1 MMFESI
7 LKDKFKI
14 RFFIFISL
22 GVSLLILNAIFSIK
36 VFEDSEIVSKEQT
49 LKTLKS
55 NNKLLGIELNE
66 LEKANLEMFKYA
78 VPEEKLKND
87 ITKICES
94 FKQVGI
100 VRECQIVN
108 IISPFE
114 YKNVSSFMI
123 ASPYE
128 VGKLI
133 INRLFMQIYNIKNT
147 IKNEGGVNFEIFNKI
162 N

>member
-1 MMFESI
+1 MFESI
-7 LKDKFKI
+7 IKDKNKK
-14 RFFIFISL
+14 RFFIFISV
-22 GVSLLILNAIFSIK
+22 GAIILTLNTILSIK
-36 VFEDSEIVSKEQT
+36 IFEDSEIISKE
-49 LKTLKS
+49 KTLKS
-55 NNKLLGIELNE
+55 LKGNNNLLNIELAE
-66 LEKANLEMFKYA
+66 LERANLEMFKYA

-87 ITKICES
+87 ITAVCDS

-114 YKNVSSFMI
+114 YKNVSAFTI

-128 VGKLI
+128 VDRLI

-162 N
+162 K

>member
-1 MMFESI
+1 MFESI
-7 LKDKFKI
+7 IKNKNKK
-14 RFFIFISL
+14 RFLIFISV
-22 GVSLLILNAIFSIK
+22 GVVILILNTILSIK
-36 VFEDSEIVSKEQT
+36 IFEDSEIISKE
-49 LKTLKS
+49 KTLKS
-55 NNKLLGIELNE
+55 LKGNNNLLNIELAE

-87 ITKICES
+87 ITAVCDS

-114 YKNVSSFMI
+114 YKNVSAFTI

-128 VGKLI
+128 VDRLI

-162 N
+162 K

>member
-1 MMFESI
+1 MFESI
-7 LKDKFKI
+7 IKDKNKK
-14 RFFIFISL
+14 RFFIFISI
-22 GVSLLILNAIFSIK
+22 GAIILTLNTILSIK
-36 VFEDSEIVSKEQT
+36 IFEDSEIISKE
-49 LKTLKS
+49 KTLKALKG
-55 NNKLLGIELNE
+55 NNNLLNIELAE
-66 LEKANLEMFKYA
+66 LERANLEMFKYS

-87 ITKICES
+87 ITAVCDS

-114 YKNVSSFMI
+114 YKNVSAFTI

-128 VGKLI
+128 VDRLI

-162 N
+162 K

>member
-1 MMFESI
+1 MFESI
-7 LKDKFKI
+7 IKDKNKK
-14 RFFIFISL
+14 RFFIFISI
-22 GVSLLILNAIFSIK
+22 GAIILTLNTILSIK
-36 VFEDSEIVSKEQT
+36 IFEDSEIISKE
-49 LKTLKS
+49 KTLKALKG
-55 NNKLLGIELNE
+55 NNNLLNIELAE
-66 LEKANLEMFKYA
+66 LERANLEMFKYA

-87 ITKICES
+87 ITAVCDS

-114 YKNVSSFMI
+114 YKNVSAFTI

-128 VGKLI
+128 VDRLI

-162 N
+162 K

>member
-1 MMFESI
+1 MFESI
-7 LKDKFKI
+7 IKDKNKK
-14 RFFIFISL
+14 RFFIFISV
-22 GVSLLILNAIFSIK
+22 GAIILTLNTILSIK
-36 VFEDSEIVSKEQT
+36 ISEDSEIISKE
-49 LKTLKS
+49 KTLKALKG
-55 NNKLLGIELNE
+55 NNNLLNIELAE
-66 LEKANLEMFKYA
+66 LERANLEMFKYA

-87 ITKICES
+87 ITAVCDS

-114 YKNVSSFMI
+114 YKNVSAFTI

-128 VGKLI
+128 VDRLI

-162 N
+162 K